1 MRFRL
6 PYEIFVSL
14 SKDLTKHG
22 FFDKRYCKD
31 AAGNELSDIN
41 LVLLGTVRY
50 TIRAWTFN
58 DVDEANGIQEK

>member
-50 TIRAWTFN
+50 TIRA
-58 DVDEANGIQEK
+58 